1 MIRSRIVPF
10 LILIFCLLFS
20 SYAYCNDGQETL
32 DVIVNFTVPSD
43 WEEVN
48 YYLYTLKDFTKTY
61 NYWRE
66 AMSEGHQP
74 WRFDPVNVAAAC
86 LWDFGI
92 RGRSKDILFLSNSLI
107 EVNKN

>member
-1 MIRSRIVPF
+1 MIRNTIVPF
-10 LILIFCLLFS
+10 LTLIFCLLFS

-43 WEEVN
+43 WEEIN

-74 WRFDPVNVAAAC
+74 WRFDPGKEGQV
-86 LWDFGI
+86 
-92 RGRSKDILFLSNSLI
+92 FLLAVLPATTDNR
-107 EVNKN
+107 E